1 MDGLAGGVAIIIGG
15 AFLIISFLNLD
26 STTLTLSLALLG
38 SVCGFIVYNLP
49 PAKIYMGNSGS
60 HFLGFIIAAIS
71 LLISYAPL
79 ERKIALLSPPL
90 ILGFPIFDTLFLCIM
105 RLGKGKSAFRKSND
119 HLALRFLKLGYAKN
133 RALLFML
140 ILTLFFSIC
149 GVMLSQVPDFVGII
163 IIILVIALSITI
175 TLHMGRAPVDD

>member
-1 MDGLAGGVAIIIGG
+1 
-15 AFLIISFLNLD
+15 
-26 STTLTLSLALLG
+26 
-38 SVCGFIVYNLP
+38 
-49 PAKIYMGNSGS
+49 
-60 HFLGFIIAAIS
+60 
-71 LLISYAPL
+71 
-79 ERKIALLSPPL
+79 
-90 ILGFPIFDTLFLCIM
+90 M